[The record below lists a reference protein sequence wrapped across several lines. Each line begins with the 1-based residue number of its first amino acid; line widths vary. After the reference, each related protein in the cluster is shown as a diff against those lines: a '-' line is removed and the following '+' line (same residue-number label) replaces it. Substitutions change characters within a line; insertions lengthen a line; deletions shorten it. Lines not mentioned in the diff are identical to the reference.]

1 MISFNKIRPAYLF
14 VIMLLLILVGCTS
27 TRKVIKEPLKE
38 EGIDYLFEKLKSS
51 ELAFDYFNAKFNLDY
66 KIDKKKTEFKG
77 QIRIQKDSMIWVSFS
92 PALGIEA
99 ARMLI
104 TVDSVKFINRINKTY
119 FVGDYEYLN
128 EYLETN
134 VDYDVLQALI
144 IGNDLSHYENGK
156 FRAHIDKRQYKLST
170 ASRSKLKK
178 YVKGTEKDPIVFI
191 QSIWL
196 SSDNF
201 KITQLSL
208 KEIKKENKKLEVKY
222 SKFIALDAQLF
233 PREVDFNLQAD
244 KKIDVNIKYSKITI
258 DAELNFPFNVSEKYQ
273 IISNLE

>member
-27 TRKVIKEPLKE
+27 TRKIIKEPLKE
-38 EGIDYLFEKLKSS
+38 EGIDYLFEKLKSN
-51 ELAFDYFNAKFNLDY
+51 ELAYNYFNAKFNLDY

-77 QIRIQKDSMIWVSFS
+77 QIRIKKDSMIWVSFS

-119 FVGDYEYLN
+119 FVGDYDYLN

-178 YVKGTEKDPIVFI
+178 YIKSTETDPIVFI

-222 SKFIALDAQLF
+222 SKFIELDDQLF

>member
-1 MISFNKIRPAYLF
+1 MNSFTKIKSSYLF
-14 VIMLLLILVGCTS
+14 IIILLLMVAGCRS
-27 TRKVIKEPLKE
+27 TRKIIKEPLKE
-38 EGIDYLFEKLKSS
+38 EGIDYLFEQLKSN
-51 ELAFDYFNAKFNLDY
+51 ELAYDYFNAKFNLDY

-77 QIRIQKDSMIWVSFS
+77 QIRIKKDSMIWVSFS

-104 TVDSVKFINRINKTY
+104 TNDSVKFINRINKTY

-178 YVKGTEKDPIVFI
+178 YVKENEMDPVVFI
-191 QSIWL
+191 QNIWL
-196 SSDNF
+196 SSENF

-208 KEIKKENKKLEVKY
+208 KEIKKENKKLEVNY
-222 SKFIALDAQLF
+222 SKFTEIDSQLF

-258 DAELNFPFNVSEKYQ
+258 NAELNFPFNVSEKYQ
-273 IISNLE
+273 IISKLE